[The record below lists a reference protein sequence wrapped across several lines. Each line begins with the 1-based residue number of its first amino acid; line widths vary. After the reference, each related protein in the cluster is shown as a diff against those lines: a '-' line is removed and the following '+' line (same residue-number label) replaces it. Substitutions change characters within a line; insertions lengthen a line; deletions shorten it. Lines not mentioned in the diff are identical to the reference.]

1 MKYVFGPLSSKRL
14 GQSLGVDLLP
24 PKSCTWNCVY
34 CQLGKTKKFATDMQ
48 EFFPR
53 EGILA
58 EIREAL
64 AINKGIDWITFVG
77 SGETMLY
84 KGIGWLIAEVKKL
97 TSIPVA
103 VITNG
108 SLLYLPEVREEL
120 LQADAVLPSLNAGSE
135 ALHTQIDRPA
145 QGLTFSQHIEGLV
158 AFRREYKGRLWIE
171 VMLLGG
177 INDSDEALRDLAAVL
192 KEINP
197 DMVHLVLPTRPAPE
211 QEVHLPSEE
220 RIERAI
226 AILSEVTT
234 VVHPLKGN
242 MDLRSA
248 SDLLK
253 VVTAIVSRHPVQQRE
268 LQKAVAECF
277 PGESN
282 KVDAFMQQML
292 ATGCFKLVDHE
303 GEPYWVTVQGE
314 PTIPEQGRLSS
325 EPPLQER

>member
-34 CQLGKTKKFATDMQ
+34 CQLGKTKKFATERQ

-53 EGILA
+53 EEIVG

-64 AINKGIDWITFVG
+64 TINKGIDWITFVG

-84 KGIGWLIAEVKKL
+84 RGIGWLIAEVKKL

-120 LQADAVLPSLNAGSE
+120 LQADAVLPSLNAGTE
-135 ALHTQIDRPA
+135 ALHVQIDRPVE
-145 QGLTFSQHIEGLV
+145 GLTFRRHIEGLV

-197 DMVHLVLPTRPAPE
+197 DMVHIVLPTRPAPE
-211 QEVHLPSEE
+211 QEILLPSDE

-248 SDLLK
+248 PDLLEA
-253 VVTAIVSRHPVQQRE
+253 VTAIISRHPVQQRE
-268 LQKAVAECF
+268 LQKAITDCF
-277 PGESN
+277 PGETEKASIL
-282 KVDAFMQQML
+282 MQEML
-292 ATGCFKLVDHE
+292 ATGRFNLVEHG
-303 GEPYWVTVQGE
+303 GEPYWVMVQGD
-314 PTIPEQGRLSS
+314 PVTS
-325 EPPLQER
+325 E

>member
-1 MKYVFGPLSSKRL
+1 MKYIFGPVSSKRL

-34 CQLGKTKKFATDMQ
+34 CQLGKTKKFITERQ

-53 EGILA
+53 EEILE
-58 EIREAL
+58 EIQEAITANSSL
-64 AINKGIDWITFVG
+64 DWITFVG

-84 KGIGWLIAEVKKL
+84 KGIGWLIGEVKKF
-97 TSIPVA
+97 TTTPVA

-108 SLLYLPEVREEL
+108 SLLYLPEVRKEL
-120 LQADAVLPSLNAGSE
+120 LSADAVLPSLNAGSE
-135 ALHTQIDRPA
+135 ALHRQIDRPA
-145 QGLTFSQHIEGLV
+145 AGLTFRQHVEGLV

-177 INDSDEALRDLAAVL
+177 INDSDEALHELAAVL
-192 KEINP
+192 KEIDP

-220 RIERAI
+220 RIEQAI

-234 VVHPLKGN
+234 VIHPVKGT

-248 SDLLK
+248 PDMLQA
-253 VVTAIVSRHPVQQRE
+253 VTAIVSRHPVQQRE
-268 LQKAVAECF
+268 LEKAIVDCF
-277 PGESN
+277 PGESD
-282 KVDAFMQQML
+282 KVSSVMQDML
-292 ATGCFKLVDHE
+292 ATGMFKLVDHD
-303 GEPYWVTVQGE
+303 GDPYWVFNTE
-314 PTIPEQGRLSS
+314 PD
-325 EPPLQER
+325 

>member
-1 MKYVFGPLSSKRL
+1 MKYIFGPVSSKRL

-34 CQLGKTKKFATDMQ
+34 CQLGKTKKFITERQ

-53 EGILA
+53 EEILE
-58 EIREAL
+58 EIQEAITANSSL
-64 AINKGIDWITFVG
+64 DWITFVG

-84 KGIGWLIAEVKKL
+84 KGIGWLIGEVKKF
-97 TSIPVA
+97 TTTPVA

-108 SLLYLPEVREEL
+108 SLLYLPEVRKEL
-120 LQADAVLPSLNAGSE
+120 LSADAVLPSLNAGSE
-135 ALHTQIDRPA
+135 ALHRQIDRPA
-145 QGLTFSQHIEGLV
+145 AGLTFRQHVEGLV

-177 INDSDEALRDLAAVL
+177 INDSDEALHELAAVL
-192 KEINP
+192 KEIDP

-220 RIERAI
+220 RIEQAI

-234 VVHPLKGN
+234 VVHPVKGT

-248 SDLLK
+248 PDMLQA
-253 VVTAIVSRHPVQQRE
+253 VTAIVSRHPVQQHE
-268 LQKAVAECF
+268 LEKAIVDCF
-277 PGESN
+277 PGESD
-282 KVDAFMQQML
+282 KVSSFMQDML
-292 ATGCFKLVDHE
+292 ATGMFKLVDHD
-303 GEPYWVTVQGE
+303 GDPYWVFNTE
-314 PTIPEQGRLSS
+314 PD
-325 EPPLQER
+325 

>member
-1 MKYVFGPLSSKRL
+1 MKYVFGPISSKRL

-24 PKSCTWNCVY
+24 PKSCTWNCLY
-34 CQLGKTKKFATDMQ
+34 CQLGKTKKFVMERQ

-53 EGILA
+53 EEILE
-58 EIREAL
+58 EIRQAL
-64 AINKGIDWITFVG
+64 IVHTGLDWITFVG

-97 TSIPVA
+97 TATPVA

-108 SLLYLPEVREEL
+108 SLFYLPEVRREL
-120 LQADAVLPSLNAGSE
+120 LQADAVLPSLNAGTE
-135 ALHTQIDRPA
+135 ALHVQIDRPA
-145 QGLTFSQHIEGLV
+145 EGLTFLRHIEGLV
-158 AFRREYKGRLWIE
+158 AFRSEYKGRLWIE

-177 INDSDEALRDLAAVL
+177 VNDSDEALRDLTVVL
-192 KEINP
+192 KKINP

-226 AILSEVTT
+226 AILSEVAT

-248 SDLLK
+248 TDLLEA
-253 VVTAIVSRHPVQQRE
+253 VTAIISRHPVQQRE
-268 LQKAVAECF
+268 LHKAVADCF
-277 PGESN
+277 PGDSE
-282 KVDAFMQQML
+282 KMDDAMQEML
-292 ATGCFKLVDHE
+292 ATGRFKLVEHG
-303 GEPYWVTVQGE
+303 GEPYWVMK
-314 PTIPEQGRLSS
+314 S
-325 EPPLQER
+325 

>member
-24 PKSCTWNCVY
+24 PKSCTWNCLY
-34 CQLGKTKKFATDMQ
+34 CQLGKTKQFITERQ

-53 EGILA
+53 EEILE
-58 EIREAL
+58 EIRQAL
-64 AINKGIDWITFVG
+64 KVNKGLDWVTFVG

-97 TSIPVA
+97 TSVPVA

-108 SLLYLPEVREEL
+108 SLLYLPEVRQEL
-120 LQADAVLPSLNAGSE
+120 LLADAVLPSLNAGSE
-135 ALHTQIDRPA
+135 ALHLQIDRPA
-145 QGLTFSQHIEGLV
+145 AGLTFRQHVEGLV
-158 AFRREYKGRLWIE
+158 AFRREYKGQLWVE

-211 QEVHLPSEE
+211 REILLPSDE

-248 SDLLK
+248 PDLLEA
-253 VVTAIVSRHPVQQRE
+253 VTAIISRHPVQQRE
-268 LQKAVAECF
+268 LQKAIAECF
-277 PGESN
+277 PPESE
-282 KVDAFMQQML
+282 KADAAMQKML
-292 ATGCFKLVDHE
+292 ATGRFKLVEHG
-303 GEPYWVTVQGE
+303 GEPYWVMVQGE
-314 PTIPEQGRLSS
+314 PTMPEQGSLNR
-325 EPPLQER
+325 

>member
-1 MKYVFGPLSSKRL
+1 MKYVFGPISSKRL

-24 PKSCTWNCVY
+24 PKSCTWNCLY
-34 CQLGKTKKFATDMQ
+34 CQLGKTRKFVMERQ

-53 EGILA
+53 EEILE
-58 EIREAL
+58 EIRQAL
-64 AINKGIDWITFVG
+64 IVHTGLDWITFVG

-97 TSIPVA
+97 TATPVA

-108 SLLYLPEVREEL
+108 SLFYLPEVRREL
-120 LQADAVLPSLNAGSE
+120 LQADAVLPSLNAGTE
-135 ALHTQIDRPA
+135 ALHVQIDRPA
-145 QGLTFSQHIEGLV
+145 EGLTFRRHIEGLV
-158 AFRREYKGRLWIE
+158 AFRSEYKGRLWIE

-177 INDSDEALRDLAAVL
+177 VNDSDEALRDLTVVL
-192 KEINP
+192 KKINP

-226 AILSEVTT
+226 AILSEVAT

-248 SDLLK
+248 TDLLEA
-253 VVTAIVSRHPVQQRE
+253 VTAIISRHPVQQRE
-268 LQKAVAECF
+268 LHKAVADCF
-277 PGESN
+277 PGDSE
-282 KVDAFMQQML
+282 KMDDAMQEML
-292 ATGCFKLVDHE
+292 ATGRFKLVEHG
-303 GEPYWVTVQGE
+303 GEPYWVMK
-314 PTIPEQGRLSS
+314 S
-325 EPPLQER
+325 

>member
-1 MKYVFGPLSSKRL
+1 MKYIFGPVSSKRL

-34 CQLGKTKKFATDMQ
+34 CQLGKTKKFITERQ

-53 EGILA
+53 EEILE
-58 EIREAL
+58 EIQEAITANSSL
-64 AINKGIDWITFVG
+64 DWITFVG

-84 KGIGWLIAEVKKL
+84 KGIGWLIGEVKKF
-97 TSIPVA
+97 TTTPVA

-108 SLLYLPEVREEL
+108 SLLYLPEVRKEL
-120 LQADAVLPSLNAGSE
+120 LSADAVLPSLNAGSE
-135 ALHTQIDRPA
+135 ALHRQIDRPA
-145 QGLTFSQHIEGLV
+145 AGLTFRQHVEGLV

-177 INDSDEALRDLAAVL
+177 INDSDEALHELAAVL
-192 KEINP
+192 KEIDP

-220 RIERAI
+220 RIEQAI

-234 VVHPLKGN
+234 VVHPVKGT

-248 SDLLK
+248 PDMLQA
-253 VVTAIVSRHPVQQRE
+253 VTAIVSRHPVQQRE
-268 LQKAVAECF
+268 LEKAIVDCF
-277 PGESN
+277 PGESD
-282 KVDAFMQQML
+282 KVSSVMQDML
-292 ATGCFKLVDHE
+292 ATGMFKLVDHD
-303 GEPYWVTVQGE
+303 GDPYWVFNTE
-314 PTIPEQGRLSS
+314 PD
-325 EPPLQER
+325 

>member
-1 MKYVFGPLSSKRL
+1 MKYVFGPVSSKRL

-24 PKSCTWNCVY
+24 PKSCTWNCLY
-34 CQLGKTKKFATDMQ
+34 CQLGKTKKFAIERQ

-53 EGILA
+53 EEILG
-58 EIREAL
+58 EIREAI
-64 AINKGIDWITFVG
+64 ATNKGIDWVAFVG

-97 TSIPVA
+97 TATPVA

-108 SLLYLPEVREEL
+108 SLFYLPEVRREL
-120 LQADAVLPSLNAGSE
+120 VKADAVLPSLNAGTE
-135 ALHTQIDRPA
+135 ALHVQIDRPA
-145 QGLTFSQHIEGLV
+145 EGLTFRKHIEGLV

-197 DMVHLVLPTRPAPE
+197 DMVHIVLPTRPAPE
-211 QEVHLPSEE
+211 QEILLPSDE

-248 SDLLK
+248 SDLLEA
-253 VVTAIVSRHPVQQRE
+253 VTAIISRHPVQQRE
-268 LQKAVAECF
+268 LQKAIADCF
-277 PGESN
+277 PDENN
-282 KVDAFMQQML
+282 KASEVMQKML
-292 ATGCFKLVDHE
+292 VTGQFKLVEHG
-303 GEPYWVTVQGE
+303 GEPYWVMVPGDFVMAQKSVF
-314 PTIPEQGRLSS
+314 SS
-325 EPPLQER
+325 

>member
-1 MKYVFGPLSSKRL
+1 MKYVFGPVSSKRL

-34 CQLGKTKKFATDMQ
+34 CQLGKTMKFVTERQ
-48 EFFPR
+48 EFFAR
-53 EGILA
+53 EEILD
-58 EIREAL
+58 EIRQAL
-64 AINKGIDWITFVG
+64 TVNKGLDWITFDG

-84 KGIGWLIAEVKKL
+84 KGIGWLIEEVKKL

-108 SLLYLPEVREEL
+108 SLFYLPEVRAEL

-135 ALHTQIDRPA
+135 ALYTKIDRPA
-145 QGLTFSQHIEGLV
+145 AGLTFSQHVEGLV

-177 INDSDEALRDLAAVL
+177 VNDSDEALHDLAVVL

-211 QEVHLPSEE
+211 QKILLPSDE

-226 AILSEVTT
+226 AILSEVTS

-248 SDLLK
+248 PDLLK
-253 VVTAIVSRHPVQQRE
+253 AVTAIISRHPVQQRE
-268 LQKAVAECF
+268 LQTAIADCFSGDNVKAMEV
-277 PGESN
+277 
-282 KVDAFMQQML
+282 MQEML
-292 ATGCFKLVDHE
+292 ATCRFKLVEHN
-303 GEPYWVTVQGE
+303 GEFYWVMHT
-314 PTIPEQGRLSS
+314 
-325 EPPLQER
+325 